1 MASTKKYILK
11 QTKEQHVAMLT
22 ATIERTE
29 EFLRE
34 VWKEHDGEMVPAVE
48 EAIYERDA
56 ALTAMDEWKD
66 RRKQGKKKIAK
77 RVDWVAHR
85 ESPAQRQGR
94 TVNQEALQEFQAARK
109 ESKKEQVGIE
119 WLHEGALVTR
129 RGQTDMM
136 IVTRIQ
142 GNTVECLNG
151 TATRWFRNVA
161 LRPADWVFEG

>member
-77 RVDWVAHR
+77 RVDWQRPR
-85 ESPAQRQGR
+85 EDRPRGR
-94 TVNQEALQEFQAARK
+94 TVDKEALREFHKSRD

-129 RGQTDMM
+129 RGQMDMM

-161 LRPADWVFEG
+161 LRPADWTFED

>member
-11 QTKEQHVAMLT
+11 QTKKQHVTMLT

-29 EFLRE
+29 EFLRK

-48 EAIYERDA
+48 EAIYARDA
-56 ALTAMDEWKD
+56 AQTAMDEWKD

-77 RVDWVAHR
+77 RVDWQRPR
-85 ESPAQRQGR
+85 EDRPRGR
-94 TVNQEALQEFQAARK
+94 TVDKEALSEFHKSRD

-129 RGQTDMM
+129 SGQTDMM

-161 LRPADWVFEG
+161 LRPADWTFED

>member
-11 QTKEQHVAMLT
+11 QTKEQHIAMLA

-29 EFLRE
+29 EFLQE

-48 EAIYERDA
+48 EAICERDA

-77 RVDWVAHR
+77 RVDWQRPR
-85 ESPAQRQGR
+85 EDRPRGR
-94 TVNQEALQEFQAARK
+94 TVDKEALSEFHKSRD

-129 RGQTDMM
+129 SGQTDMM

-161 LRPADWVFEG
+161 LRPADWTFED